1 MRQGR
6 MRRGIEGAW
15 SKERERRNCGNRQ
28 QWVLTRVSQNGNM
41 AWPASSNGGPPMA
54 IAAFTTPKSR
64 HKALDEVKHL
74 VVLLA
79 VRRRLALVISA
90 FGNKQLAS
98 GAPEGHPGQLWVSKK

>member
-1 MRQGR
+1 MPSACGDLLLAGGPSSLEVAGKPNGKSAPSEVAVRQGR

-54 IAAFTTPKSR
+54 IATFTTPK
-64 HKALDEVKHL
+64 
-74 VVLLA
+74 
-79 VRRRLALVISA
+79 
-90 FGNKQLAS
+90 
-98 GAPEGHPGQLWVSKK
+98 